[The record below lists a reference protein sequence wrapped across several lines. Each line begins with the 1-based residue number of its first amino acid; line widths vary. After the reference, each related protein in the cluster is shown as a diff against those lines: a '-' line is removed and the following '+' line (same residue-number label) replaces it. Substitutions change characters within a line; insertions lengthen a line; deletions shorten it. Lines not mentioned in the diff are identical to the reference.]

1 MPLIPITAYRNN
13 AKFPTP
19 PRKTF
24 DTLSFPNDLVARD
37 RGFFTE
43 IEFANYTTGIQGAG
57 GLGGNRGPRGN
68 ALLPSGNGIRL
79 PLPKKIN
86 DATTL
91 SWNEISATQQAASL
105 VGNVP
110 RAAEISTAISIGGPI
125 IGAALNP
132 FQFMQFKQPNFKEFT
147 FSWTLAPH
155 TPQES
160 ETLNNI
166 INACRKSSLPTN
178 MGGLYLK
185 YPDIVRIR
193 MLPDEMGMQFKNCAI
208 ISVQV
213 DFTGAGNPSFFRGT
227 NRPTVINL
235 TLQLKEIQLWDQT
248 DYTGEIITTGQA
260 GRNIAAA
267 FVAAGPIIGNAIRNS
282 TGGLG

>member
-1 MPLIPITAYRNN
+1 
-13 AKFPTP
+13 
-19 PRKTF
+19 
-24 DTLSFPNDLVARD
+24 
-37 RGFFTE
+37 
-43 IEFANYTTGIQGAG
+43 
-57 GLGGNRGPRGN
+57 
-68 ALLPSGNGIRL
+68 
-79 PLPKKIN
+79 
-86 DATTL
+86 
-91 SWNEISATQQAASL
+91 
-105 VGNVP
+105 
-110 RAAEISTAISIGGPI
+110 
-125 IGAALNP
+125 
-132 FQFMQFKQPNFKEFT
+132 
-147 FSWTLAPH
+147 
-155 TPQES
+155 
-160 ETLNNI
+160 
-166 INACRKSSLPTN
+166 